1 LDWGKPLRTVILVL
15 ILAVVALIVAITT
28 GFLDI
33 RQTRGAQAPEISAN
47 GTSVTATGGQAPRFD
62 VETGKVAVGTRPEN
76 VTVRMPTIEV
86 QPPQA
91 NQAATT
97 NATN

>member
-1 LDWGKPLRTVILVL
+1 MRTIILVL
-15 ILAVVALIVAITT
+15 ILAVVALIAAIAS

-33 RQTRGAQAPEISAN
+33 TQTRGAEAPYIAADR
-47 GTSVTATGGQAPRFD
+47 GGVTATGGQAPRFD

-76 VTVRMPTIEV
+76 VTVKVPTLQV

-97 NATN
+97 NTTN